1 ALELLWIRSAGL
13 VLGAT
18 APTAATVLACYF
30 GGLALGAAAGSG
42 ASTRPV
48 RRYGALEIGAAL
60 GALWSLA
67 VFRLLAHPA
76 AQRALASAS
85 IARRIAAVGV
95 AVLPATVC
103 LGATL
108 PTIGDALVLPG
119 TVGRRGGLLYA
130 LNTLGG
136 ALGIAVVG
144 FGLPAAIGVGASY
157 GAAAAT
163 SALAGLV
170 ALAVRSRPAVLVGTP
185 PAPALRLPGVAAG
198 AGAAGLALEVLWI
211 RLFAQVL
218 HNSVYS
224 FAAVSVVFLVALAA
238 GAAL

>member
-1 ALELLWIRSAGL
+1 
-13 VLGAT
+13 
-18 APTAATVLACYF
+18 
-30 GGLALGAAAGSG
+30 ALGSAAGSR

-48 RRYGALEIGAAL
+48 RRYAALEIGTAL
-60 GALWSLA
+60 GTVWSLA
-67 VFRLLAHPA
+67 VFRVLAHPA

-85 IARRIAAVGV
+85 IAGRIAAVGV

-108 PTIGDALVLPG
+108 PAIGDALVLPG

-136 ALGIAVVG
+136 ALGIGAMG
-144 FGLPAAIGVGASY
+144 FGLPAAIGVPASY
-157 GAAAAT
+157 GIATAT
-163 SALAGLV
+163 SALAGVL
-170 ALAVRSRPAVLVGTP
+170 ALAVGESGTAARPAVREPGP
-185 PAPALRLPGVAAG
+185 PGRLHAVAAG
-198 AGAAGLALEVLWI
+198 AGAVGLALEVLWT

-224 FAAVSVVFLVALAA
+224 FATVSLVFLVALAS
-238 GAAL
+238 GAALGAVILRRVSGA